1 MKITT
6 LLTSVTAVAVMA
18 LTGGIS
24 TSASAES
31 TLEIVKKRG
40 HLRCQVGQPSPGYY
54 NLDADG
60 NWYGLDVQTCRAV
73 AAAIFGDP
81 NKLEIQSVSS
91 QMRFTALANGESDL
105 LSRTATWT
113 LSRDTQLGLDFLQPN
128 FYDGQGFTVR
138 KDSGITSA
146 LQLKGAKVCV
156 LTGTTTELNL
166 ADYSRANDLNISA
179 VTFEDFNVRDETY
192 LNGGCDSTT
201 GDKSS
206 MAGNL
211 AAFPVP
217 ADHIILPETLSKE
230 PLAPAVRHGDS
241 QWRDVVSWT
250 VFAMINAE
258 ELGITSKNVDDMRAN
273 SNNVSVRRMLGVEG
287 NLEKGLGLSK
297 DWAYNII
304 KHVGNYGESYEA
316 YMGHGP
322 LGIGIDRAG
331 SANALWTAGGLMYS
345 PPMR

>member
-1 MKITT
+1 MK
-6 LLTSVTAVAVMA
+6 LVTNFMAVVTVIGLMF
-18 LTGGIS
+18 GGIS
-24 TSASAES
+24 TASAES
-31 TLEIVKKRG
+31 TLDIVKKRG
-40 HLRCQVGQPSPGYY
+40 HLRCQVGPPSPGYY
-54 NLDADG
+54 NLDAKG
-60 NWYGLDVQTCRAV
+60 NWYGLDVQTCHAV
-73 AAAIFGDP
+73 AAAIFGDQ

-113 LSRDTQLGLDFLQPN
+113 MSRDTQLGLDFLQPN

-156 LTGTTTELNL
+156 TSGTTTELNL
-166 ADYSRANDLNISA
+166 ADFSRVNNLGISA

-217 ADHIILPETLSKE
+217 ADHIILPETISKE

-241 QWRDVVSWT
+241 QWRDIVAWS

-258 ELGITSKNVDDMRAN
+258 ELGITSANVDDLRAN
-273 SNNVSVRRMLGVEG
+273 SDNVNVRRMLGVEG
-287 NLEKGLGLSK
+287 GLNEGLGLDK

-304 KHVGNYGESYEA
+304 KQVGNYGENYEA
-316 YMGHGP
+316 YMGNGK
-322 LGIGIDRAG
+322 LGIGIPRAG
-331 SANALWTAGGLMYS
+331 STNALWTQGGLMYS

>member
-6 LLTSVTAVAVMA
+6 LLTSVAAVAAMT
-18 LTGGIS
+18 LGGI
-24 TSASAES
+24 TTASAES
-31 TLEIVKKRG
+31 TLDIVKKRG
-40 HLRCQVGQPSPGYY
+40 HLRCQVGTPSPGYY

-73 AAAIFGDP
+73 AAAIFGDAD
-81 NKLEIQSVSS
+81 KLEIQSVSS

-113 LSRDTQLGLDFLQPN
+113 MSRDTQLGLDFLQPN
-128 FYDGQGFTVR
+128 FYDGQGFTVF

-146 LQLKGAKVCV
+146 LELKGAKVCV

-166 ADYSRANDLNISA
+166 ADFSRVNNLNISA

-192 LNGGCDSTT
+192 LNGGCDATT

-217 ADHIILPETLSKE
+217 SDHLILPETISKE

-241 QWRDVVSWT
+241 EWRDIVAWT
-250 VFAMINAE
+250 IFAMINAE
-258 ELGITSKNVDDMRAN
+258 ELGVTSKNVKAMRTKSDDVN
-273 SNNVSVRRMLGVEG
+273 IKRMLGIEG
-287 NLEKGLGLSK
+287 NLHAGLGLDK

-304 KHVGNYGESYEA
+304 EQVGNYGENYEA
-316 YMGHGP
+316 YMGNGE
-322 LGIGIDRAG
+322 LGIGIAREG
-331 SANALWTAGGLMYS
+331 SANALWTKGGLMYS